1 MRLDPRTSGFARIR
15 GRIWLTGRAGD
26 LQYDAVGVAQID
38 RPLGSV
44 VFFLEVDARAA
55 QSLAPRIERGIITY
69 GERIVRQ
76 IRDAGD
82 AFFARYGEG
91 TQGQLMPAAQPEDH
105 HQTLPPD
112 PVRPAERRA
121 KGQTTQN

>member
-76 IRDAGD
+76 IRYAGE
-82 AFFARYGEG
+82 AFFRSEEH
-91 TQGQLMPAAQPEDH
+91 TSELQSLMRISYAVLCLKQKKDH
-105 HQTLPPD
+105 
-112 PVRPAERRA
+112 
-121 KGQTTQN
+121 